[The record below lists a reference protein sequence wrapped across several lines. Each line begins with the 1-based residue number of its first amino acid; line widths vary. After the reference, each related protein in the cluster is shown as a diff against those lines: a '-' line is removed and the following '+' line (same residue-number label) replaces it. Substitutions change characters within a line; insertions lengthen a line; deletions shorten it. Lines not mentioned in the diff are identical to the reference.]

1 MGETFDIV
9 SYLVTVCP
17 ALGILAWV
25 VVHFKGE
32 LKDKDALLALK
43 DREYKETIAIKD
55 KRIEDQA
62 EEIKEIVRDN
72 ITVETRILDA
82 LKYLN
87 DGKR

>member
-25 VVHFKGE
+25 VVHFRSELKE
-32 LKDKDALLALK
+32 KDSLIALKDKKID
-43 DREYKETIAIKD
+43 E
-55 KRIEDQA
+55 QA
-62 EEIKEIVRDN
+62 EELKEIVRDN
-72 ITVETRILDA
+72 ITVETRILDM